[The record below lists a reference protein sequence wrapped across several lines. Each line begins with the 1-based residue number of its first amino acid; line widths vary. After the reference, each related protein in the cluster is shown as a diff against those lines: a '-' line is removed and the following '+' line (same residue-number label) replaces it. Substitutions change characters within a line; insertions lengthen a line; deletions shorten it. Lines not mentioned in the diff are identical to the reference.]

1 MIEELKLEKL
11 IKIYPLLIFIL
22 FLSFIIF
29 YSLFQILNYKFIPE
43 PGEKVYFPPGK
54 NIKFLT
60 DELERKKIISSS
72 FYLRIYLLFIGKSKN
87 IKAGY
92 YEFKGNLNIP
102 KVTEILI
109 KGGSGIK
116 ITFPEGLTLIEIND
130 ILNKNGLNV
139 DLSKFKLKDF
149 QDIELLKYFPEDL
162 KLEGFLAPDTYEFFS
177 EETEKEI
184 VKKFLNNFSKK
195 FLPEFLK
202 YPEVNFYDKLKL
214 ASILEKE
221 GKFEDDMKII
231 AGILENRLKKNK
243 KLEVDATVAYT
254 KCKKYPCSWN
264 VSSKDLKIKSEY
276 NTYLNQGYPP
286 TPISNPGIIAIR
298 AALNPIKTDYFYYI
312 TKEDGQAVFA
322 KNLKEHQQNIKKYL
336 KK

>member
-11 IKIYPLLIFIL
+11 IKIYPFLILIL

-29 YSLFQILNYKFIPE
+29 YSLFQILNYNFIPE
-43 PGEKVYFPPGK
+43 PGEKIYLPPGK

-60 DELERKKIISSS
+60 DELERKKIIKSS
-72 FYLRIYLLFIGKSKN
+72 FYLRMYLLFTGNSKK

-102 KVTEILI
+102 KITEILI

-116 ITFPEGLTLIEIND
+116 ITFKEGLTMMEIND
-130 ILNKNGLNV
+130 ILNNSGIKV
-139 DLSKFKLKDF
+139 DLTKFTLKDF
-149 QDIELLKYFPEDL
+149 RDIELLKYFPENL
-162 KLEGFLAPDTYEFFS
+162 NLEGFLAPDTYEFFPEES
-177 EETEKEI
+177 ENEI

-202 YPEVNFYDKLKL
+202 HPEVNFYDKLKL

-221 GKFEDDMKII
+221 GKFEQDIKII
-231 AGILENRLKKNK
+231 AGILENRLSKNK
-243 KLEVDATVAYT
+243 KLEVDATIAYIS
-254 KCKKYPCSWN
+254 CKKYPCSWK
-264 VSSKDLKIKSEY
+264 VASKDLKIVSEY
-276 NTYLNQGYPP
+276 NTYLNYGYPP
-286 TPISNPGIIAIR
+286 TPISNPGLVAIK

-312 TKEDGQAVFA
+312 TKDDGQAVFA
-322 KNLKEHQQNIKKYL
+322 KNFKEHQQNIKNYL